1 MTSTVQAAN
10 SAQLHPWKKLR
21 NALVRSLEIALITGF
36 STLTLDVLWGVFS
49 RYALSAQS
57 RWTEEL
63 AIYLLMWVSLLGA
76 SLAYADKGHLGVD
89 YFVLKLDDSAQALA
103 RIVTE
108 LMVVFFAV
116 FVLLYGGSQLVIHT
130 LESQQTS
137 PALGLPM
144 GYVYLAAPIS
154 GLFFL
159 LFSAEQLFTRK
170 A

>member
-1 MTSTVQAAN
+1 M
-10 SAQLHPWKKLR
+10 R
-21 NALVRSLEIALITGF
+21 GLEYALIAGF
-36 STLTLDVLWGVFS
+36 SALTLDVLWGVFS

-89 YFVLKLDDSAQALA
+89 YFVLKLDESAQRVA

-108 LMVVFFAV
+108 LMVVIFAA
-116 FVLLYGGSQLVIHT
+116 FVLVYGGSQLVLET
-130 LESQQTS
+130 LASHQTS

-154 GLFFL
+154 GVFFL
-159 LFSAEQLFTRK
+159 LFSLEQIFSRK
-170 A
+170 G

>member
-1 MTSTVQAAN
+1 MTETSPDKAATSTWRGV
-10 SAQLHPWKKLR
+10 R
-21 NALVRSLEIALITGF
+21 GTLVRSLELALITGF
-36 STLTLDVLWGVFS
+36 SALTLDVLWGVFS

-89 YFVLKLDDSAQALA
+89 YFVMKLDDSAQYWA

-108 LMVVFFAV
+108 LMVVLFAG
-116 FVLLYGGSQLVIHT
+116 FVLVYGGSQLVMET
-130 LESQQTS
+130 LKSQQS
-137 PALGLPM
+137 SAALGLPM

-159 LFSAEQLFTRK
+159 LFSVEQLFSRK
-170 A
+170 G